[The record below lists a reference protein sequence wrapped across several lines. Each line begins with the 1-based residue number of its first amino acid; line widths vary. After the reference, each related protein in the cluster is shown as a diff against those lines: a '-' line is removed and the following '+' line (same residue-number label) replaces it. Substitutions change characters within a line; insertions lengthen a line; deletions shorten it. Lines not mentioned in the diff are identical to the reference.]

1 MHSGNINNLFM
12 LLFSRSTKKI
22 HCFLGKISLDKICT
36 ENCVKI
42 IQIHQNIHLK
52 LFLKN
57 NKKNFLV
64 LLFIF
69 SPARPKTR

>member
-1 MHSGNINNLFM
+1 MHSGNINNVFI
-12 LLFSRSTKKI
+12 LLFSRNTKI
-22 HCFLGKISLDKICT
+22 HCFLSKISLDKICT
-36 ENCVKI
+36 ENYVKI
-42 IQIHQNIHLK
+42 IQIHQNMHLK
-52 LFLKN
+52 LFLEN